1 MGLLRRALSLT
12 IIAAFAMAAYVSL
25 ADAKDRHKR
34 KHRVKVY
41 SINIHSIPPV
51 VESRRGADRVKVYW
65 LGPYGVVTVRS
76 AGPIIG
82 GAFALDDARSPS
94 RAGSQAFAM
103 GAPETIARL
112 CEQEAA
118 GSPDQTTARLASTV
132 DATPDQRNALE
143 ELRAT
148 MAEAARF
155 LRETCPTD
163 VPLDPVTR
171 FSVLQKQI
179 DSMSRAVDMLKPPLA
194 KFEQSLSD
202 EQRARLSSAK
212 TRPEP
217 HPSEQQA
224 GGEICEAT
232 AAVTRLPVERIARI
246 VRPRG
251 EEREALMDAAEA
263 SARAADLLAENCRQ
277 PAPRTPLARLEGM
290 ERQLKAAGEAVE
302 MVSAATRDFYDT
314 LRPEQKARF
323 DRMNSS
329 HAMRRD
335 RTAD

>member
-12 IIAAFAMAAYVSL
+12 TIATFAMASFASL

-41 SINIHSIPPV
+41 TINLHAVPGP
-51 VESRRGADRVKVYW
+51 EDRGGASRVKVYW
-65 LGPYGVVTVRS
+65 LGPYGVVAAHST
-76 AGPIIG
+76 GTIIG
-82 GAFALDDARSPS
+82 GAFALDGVGSPA
-94 RAGSQAFAM
+94 RAGGRALAM

-118 GSPDQTTARLASTV
+118 GSPDETTARLASTV
-132 DATPDQRNALE
+132 QATEAQRKALE
-143 ELRAT
+143 ELRST

-171 FSVLQKQI
+171 FSVLQRQI
-179 DSMSRAVDMLKPPLA
+179 DSMRRAVEMLKPPLA

-202 EQRARLSSAK
+202 EQRARLSAGK
-212 TRPEP
+212 TKTEP
-217 HPSEQQA
+217 PAAEQQT

-232 AAVTRLPVERIARI
+232 AAVTRLPVDRIART

-251 EEREALMDAAEA
+251 EQREALRDAFQA
-263 SARAADLLAENCRQ
+263 SVRAGDMLAENCRQ
-277 PAPRTPLARLEGM
+277 PAPTTPLARLEGM
-290 ERQLKAAGEAVE
+290 ELQLKAAAEAVE
-302 MVSAATRDFYDT
+302 NVNAATRNFYAS
-314 LRPEQKARF
+314 LWPEQKARF
-323 DRMNSS
+323 DRMNSR

-335 RTAD
+335 RIPD